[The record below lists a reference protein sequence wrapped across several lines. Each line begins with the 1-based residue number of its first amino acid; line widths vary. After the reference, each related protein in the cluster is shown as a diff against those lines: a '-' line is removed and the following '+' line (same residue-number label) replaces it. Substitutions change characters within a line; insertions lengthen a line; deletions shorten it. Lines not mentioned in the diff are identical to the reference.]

1 MYKLNRLLGKPVTD
15 SEGNSLGEI
24 TAVSWSKPLNSC
36 VITTRAGK
44 FRLNAAAKT
53 NAIVAD
59 ERERLDG
66 GTDIPPITPNQEI
79 FDTDGK
85 YLGKVDDAEF
95 NNAAKLTKVVD
106 AEGKTYPRGRI
117 YAIGDIILIKKPAVK
132 KVKTTAKIKPAA
144 ATPEPIPNDVRPN
157 TSVPAEKDCARFPIK
172 RRYGD
177 FSFLIGKT
185 ADKNITNFYGEIML
199 KQGEKITLDALR
211 QAKLSGKLIELCLH
225 AK

>member
-1 MYKLNRLLGKPVTD
+1 MYKLNRLLGKTVTD
-15 SEGNSLGEI
+15 SEGNSLGKI

-36 VITTRAGK
+36 VITTHTGR

-53 NAIVAD
+53 SAIIAD

-66 GTDIPPITPNQEI
+66 ETDIPPITPSQEI
-79 FDTDGK
+79 YDTDGK
-85 YLGKVDDAEF
+85 YLGKVGDAEF
-95 NNAAKLTKVVD
+95 NNAAKLTRVVD
-106 AEGKTYPRGRI
+106 TDGKTYLRGRI
-117 YAIGDIILIKKPAVK
+117 YAIGDIILIKKPKEKKTKKSPKTKSAAV
-132 KVKTTAKIKPAA
+132 TT
-144 ATPEPIPNDVRPN
+144 EPIPNDVRPS
-157 TSVPAEKDCARFPIK
+157 TSATEEKDSARFPIK
-172 RRYGD
+172 PRYGD
-177 FSFLIGKT
+177 FSVLIGKT